1 MTTLPDSTML
11 PFTLYSTLSP
21 SMVVGVVLG
30 STLAAGAGVP
40 PGCTLTVGGQAASS
54 ACAGECASSNRSARP
69 RIATMDGVSGTVL
82 RTILIRMLEHDP
94 RLTLIRTWLT
104 RDLGWRIGRISVA
117 SADASFRRYFRV
129 SRGDVDPA
137 AWAPRADTL
146 IIMDAPPGKEDIAPY
161 LKVSSLLEQ
170 AGAHVP
176 HVHASDNRRGFI
188 VMEDLG
194 GTQYLSVLKAGRGVD
209 KLYGDALTTL
219 ANIQVR
225 GLHASQQLP
234 PYDRGPLERELNLMP
249 EWFLVRHLR
258 LELTPE
264 ERALLTVT
272 NEFLINEALLQ
283 PQVFVH
289 RDYHSRNLMLLPQ
302 SSSDNRGPGVIDFQ
316 DALRGPV
323 GYDLVSLLKDCYI
336 SWSRERVEKWVKG
349 YRRVLGN
356 LGANVGDSE
365 YQFIRWFDLIG
376 VQRHIK
382 VLGIF
387 CRLWYRDGKVGYLAD
402 LPLTFEYVRDACR
415 RYPELVEFERWLA
428 ARVAPLLEAANAR
441 ETQRALLAAAQA
453 TRTARRRKPRPKRKS
468 RQPVKLKRAR
478 PKRVKVKPAKVK
490 RAKMKRSKVLRK
502 RVTMRA
508 RSARAPKVN
517 KLAKKK
523 AARLRRKLNPRRV
536 KSRRTGKSR
545 RMRRRRK

>member
-1 MTTLPDSTML
+1 
-11 PFTLYSTLSP
+11 
-21 SMVVGVVLG
+21 
-30 STLAAGAGVP
+30 
-40 PGCTLTVGGQAASS
+40 
-54 ACAGECASSNRSARP
+54 
-69 RIATMDGVSGTVL
+69 
-82 RTILIRMLEHDP
+82 MLEHDP

-146 IIMDAPPGKEDIAPY
+146 IVMDAPPGKEDIAPY

-194 GTQYLSVLKAGRGVD
+194 GTQYLSVLRGGRGVD

-258 LELTPE
+258 IELTPE

-289 RDYHSRNLMLLPQ
+289 RDYHSRNLMVLPQ
-302 SSSDNRGPGVIDFQ
+302 SSADRSPSDNRGPGVIDFQ

-365 YQFIRWFDLIG
+365 YQFVRWFDLIG

-441 ETQRALLAAAQA
+441 ETQRALVAAARA
-453 TRTARRRKPRPKRKS
+453 TQVARRRKPKPKRKS
-468 RQPVKLKRAR
+468 RQP
-478 PKRVKVKPAKVK
+478 AKVK
-490 RAKMKRSKVLRK
+490 RAKAKRVKVKRVKVKRATVKRAKVRRK
-502 RVTMRA
+502 RTTVRA
-508 RSARAPKVN
+508 MPARVRA
-517 KLAKKK
+517 AKKK
-523 AARLRRKLNPRRV
+523 VARLSRKLRPRRV
-536 KSRRTGKSR
+536 KSRRAGKSR
-545 RMRRRRK
+545 RVRRQAK